1 MSFSCL
7 NSSNVFLCSLHACD
21 LQVKLWTIIGTQMS
35 IGRKMARICAASVKC
50 PSGINGR
57 ALKAPG
63 VGAPAGRQLFHVKRP
78 NVRSAAC
85 AEQGSS
91 GSVARSPCG
100 PILMA
105 ESIHR
110 TDATMRAE
118 RGRRLVNR
126 IKSRRR
132 WQPSVRTG
140 TTPSCTHTTMTK
152 RDDKSLA
159 EQNAEIR
166 RWAEE
171 NGFTVGSRLG
181 EKQDAV
187 ELVAPRVPVVEFT
200 VHIDEDVYEAAMLR
214 ATYDGYDNAS
224 EVVEAALREWARG
237 Y

>member
-1 MSFSCL
+1 MTNYWDTDVDKAQNGA
-7 NSSNVFLCSLHACD
+7 NSRRVSQASEWD
-21 LQVKLWTIIGTQMS
+21 Q
-35 IGRKMARICAASVKC
+35 RARVEDSWGGSARWPPVVSRETPQCE
-50 PSGINGR
+50 
-57 ALKAPG
+57 
-63 VGAPAGRQLFHVKRP
+63 
-78 NVRSAAC
+78 VRSLRRK
-85 AEQGSS
+85 G
-91 GSVARSPCG
+91 
-100 PILMA
+100 
-105 ESIHR
+105 
-110 TDATMRAE
+110 ATMRAE
-118 RGRRLVNR
+118 GGRGLVNWV
-126 IKSRRR
+126 KSRRR
-132 WQPSVRTG
+132 WGDSARTG
-140 TTPSCTHTTMTK
+140 STPSCTHTTMTK